1 MFNKVYTK
9 FVKHIEEFDL
19 ISNDT
24 KKIIIATSG
33 GKDANIMTE
42 LLYRY
47 KIDFRPDLEL
57 LLANAAIPKW
67 KYNPTEFIQKIDD
80 KKIIKALE
88 EEGTYIE
95 KHKKYWEQKGIK
107 TVFLDH
113 IEDGGDDEIFDS
125 SIPCTHCFVAQKKAL
140 YKYMEE
146 LEDAEQSRLAIG
158 ITKWDIL
165 YMTLSNIL
173 RANGKTWQD
182 IKRDEP
188 SRYEMYCQHFA
199 TFSPIPKIDIGIPNK
214 KVYSIEPIV
223 CLSDMETREY
233 AKTLDL
239 PVIPDVCVTLFGDRF
254 SSDKRFFDNF
264 MKVTAMEECNIAKN
278 SNYSQFDFLDP
289 LYSDYQDI
297 LDLLKLTGIMP
308 PLEDFDGVLYKTY
321 MDEVMKVGVVD

>member
-67 KYNPTEFIQKIDD
+67 KYNPTEFIQKNDD

-88 EEGTYIE
+88 EEGKYIE

-182 IKRDEP
+182 IKRD
-188 SRYEMYCQHFA
+188 
-199 TFSPIPKIDIGIPNK
+199 
-214 KVYSIEPIV
+214 
-223 CLSDMETREY
+223 
-233 AKTLDL
+233 
-239 PVIPDVCVTLFGDRF
+239 
-254 SSDKRFFDNF
+254 
-264 MKVTAMEECNIAKN
+264 
-278 SNYSQFDFLDP
+278 
-289 LYSDYQDI
+289 
-297 LDLLKLTGIMP
+297 
-308 PLEDFDGVLYKTY
+308 
-321 MDEVMKVGVVD
+321 

>member
-1 MFNKVYTK
+1 
-9 FVKHIEEFDL
+9 
-19 ISNDT
+19 
-24 KKIIIATSG
+24 
-33 GKDANIMTE
+33 
-42 LLYRY
+42 
-47 KIDFRPDLEL
+47 
-57 LLANAAIPKW
+57 
-67 KYNPTEFIQKIDD
+67 
-80 KKIIKALE
+80 
-88 EEGTYIE
+88 
-95 KHKKYWEQKGIK
+95 
-107 TVFLDH
+107 
-113 IEDGGDDEIFDS
+113 
-125 SIPCTHCFVAQKKAL
+125 
-140 YKYMEE
+140 MEE